1 MSRLK
6 QTTMNIA
13 LIFDEDMLSVWGVV
27 LSVWAGA
34 SNDFD
39 VDADDVGGGSGGD
52 EWWSDDGG

>member
-1 MSRLK
+1 
-6 QTTMNIA
+6 MNIA